1 MCMYYLKVLNS
12 IYVIWIGKLKLC
24 REERERII
32 REKNTESTVINEER
46 KHFSSSAHQGS
57 AHQGKTFNNG
67 CFLDLQVTCLQIFQV
82 DLMLG
87 FLTNSCFSFL

>member
-1 MCMYYLKVLNS
+1 MCMYSLKVLNS

-32 REKNTESTVINEER
+32 REKNTESTVINEEK
-46 KHFSSSAHQGS
+46 KHFSSSPG
-57 AHQGKTFNNG
+57 HQGKTFNNG

-87 FLTNSCFSFL
+87 VLTNSCFSFL